1 MEWRDDLNKNSCFY
15 TGWFWEILLFVSSCN
30 LTPISI
36 RRNMGRKYG
45 EKFEKNFS
53 NDAWKEKKNSPTSQ
67 KRVAHPLLPTSTFL
81 GDASRGERK
90 KRKKRKRREKEAG
103 GGKKEDTQGGG
114 EDENEREE
122 EEKKRAGRL
131 TASTET
137 FKSEEA
143 RGSICNSHV
152 SAKLSGQPVARI
164 LTALHTPRCLLGQGK
179 TLRKET
185 LESALEKG
193 VRGKFVREEVAL
205 EMFPPFLN
213 IPPPPSCF
221 GIIRKS
227 FPYLR
232 LNVKLLFCLFHGW
245 NLSSFFPFFFLF
257 GKRFMVRD

>member
-1 MEWRDDLNKNSCFY
+1 MK
-15 TGWFWEILLFVSSCN
+15 G
-30 LTPISI
+30 
-36 RRNMGRKYG
+36 
-45 EKFEKNFS
+45 
-53 NDAWKEKKNSPTSQ
+53 KKNSPTSQ
-67 KRVAHPLLPTSTFL
+67 KRVAHPLLPTSTVPRWRL
-81 GDASRGERK
+81 EGRK
-90 KRKKRKRREKEAG
+90 KKKKEKRERG
-103 GGKKEDTQGGG
+103 RGRKKEDTQGGG

-245 NLSSFFPFFFLF
+245 NLSSFFLFFFSVWKKIYGSRLIEIW
-257 GKRFMVRD
+257 